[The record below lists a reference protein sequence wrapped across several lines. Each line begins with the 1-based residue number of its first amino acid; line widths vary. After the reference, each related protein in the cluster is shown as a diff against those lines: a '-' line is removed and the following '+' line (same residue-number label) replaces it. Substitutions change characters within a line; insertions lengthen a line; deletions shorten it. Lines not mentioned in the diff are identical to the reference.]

1 MDRRH
6 FLAVSLIVAS
16 GAAGGQPKPR
26 RIGFLGVRS
35 RSTPQK
41 PDPYYDAF
49 NAKLRELGYIEGKN
63 IIVEW
68 RFADGKYERLPGL
81 ADELVKSNVEVL
93 VTHSTP
99 GAQTLQRATS
109 TVPIVFMA
117 VGNPLELGLVRS
129 LSRPGGNIT
138 GVANMTNEVGPKQV
152 QLLKAVLP
160 KLSRIGVL
168 FNPQNTTAIVILES
182 VQNAGHQIGV
192 QSLPLSVRRAEEIEA
207 AFGDA
212 QNARI
217 EALIVA
223 ADALFIGDRRQIID
237 RAAKM
242 RLPAM
247 FAFPEDAEAGG
258 LMSYGPSLTDVY
270 ARAAVYVDKIL
281 KGAKAG
287 EIPVEQPTQF
297 SLVIN
302 AKTAGAIGL
311 KLSDSLLS
319 RADRVIR

>member
-1 MDRRH
+1 M
-6 FLAVSLIVAS
+6 
-16 GAAGGQPKPR
+16 
-26 RIGFLGVRS
+26 RS
-35 RSTPQK
+35 RSTAAK

-49 NAKLRELGYIEGKN
+49 SAKLRELGYTEGNN

-68 RFADGKYERLPGL
+68 RFADGRYERLPGL
-81 ADELVKSNVEVL
+81 ADELIKANVEIL

-109 TVPIVFMA
+109 TIPIVFMA

-152 QLLKAVLP
+152 QLLKTMLP
-160 KLSRIGVL
+160 KISRVGVL

-182 VQNAGHQIGV
+182 VQNAGRQIGV
-192 QSLPLSVRRAEEIEA
+192 QSLPLSVRRTEDFEA

-212 QNARI
+212 TNARI
-217 EALIVA
+217 GALIVA
-223 ADALFIGDRRQIID
+223 ADTLFIAERRQIID

-258 LMSYGPSLTDVY
+258 LVSYGPSLTEVY
-270 ARAAVYVDKIL
+270 ARAGVYVDKIL
-281 KGAKAG
+281 KGAKPA
-287 EIPVEQPTQF
+287 EIPVERPTQF
-297 SLVIN
+297 SLVVN
-302 AKTAGAIGL
+302 AKTASVIAL
-311 KLSDSLLS
+311 KLPDSLLS